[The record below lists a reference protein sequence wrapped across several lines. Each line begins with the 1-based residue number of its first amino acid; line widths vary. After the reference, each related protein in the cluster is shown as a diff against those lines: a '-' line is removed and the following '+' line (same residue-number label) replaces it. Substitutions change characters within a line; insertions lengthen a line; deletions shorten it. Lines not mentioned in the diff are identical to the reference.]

1 MVVAHDIAFCHLLQP
16 QCQWRLF
23 RRVLGHAI
31 RFGEAQNPGPDSLLF
46 GLRNPTSLANKVPVF
61 RELLQDYHCHFV
73 AAAETSATAP
83 TQALV
88 ARNLKKLGFFSAFTT
103 PAPSLRARQDQQVS
117 LRGKAT
123 GCANFSLFPM
133 RFARCPKPVDPGMD
147 LRFTHVIVD
156 EWKLQIIT
164 IYGLTSS
171 HSGAQDFNN
180 ALLALAA
187 QRVKQV
193 NLPAIVMGD
202 FNADVSKLLATS
214 EFALMGFL
222 HLQQLY
228 ANMYGEAMP
237 PSCKEATNPD
247 TAFLSPELASRLT
260 AISVLP
266 DPLFD
271 AHKVVTFEL
280 STSGGPWLKQVWPKP
295 KAFTSFALPAKLLE
309 EASHDLQSL
318 EEPCALEEW
327 GLRVEQTVDVT
338 LRKLPVSAN
347 LPRHLPASFRGRCKQ
362 SRPKTI
368 SVTDFV
374 PKARNGDFEPSQ
386 EVHGVRTASLIKQF
400 RRIQSLRRKL
410 SKPHKPQCLGAE
422 WSNILRFHFQRK
434 PFVFWIQSIPE
445 LGWVPA
451 FLPPP
456 GWLFDVEQLWKHELD
471 VFTQLGHRRPRSSR
485 P

>member
-1 MVVAHDIAFCHLLQP
+1 MTPFFVIQLNLIVNGGCSDVFLDTQFDSVKLRTQDLIAFCLGCAIPHP
-16 QCQWRLF
+16 WPTRFLF
-23 RRVLGHAI
+23 SVNSYRI
-31 RFGEAQNPGPDSLLF
+31 II
-46 GLRNPTSLANKVPVF
+46 
-61 RELLQDYHCHFV
+61 

-133 RFARCPKPVDPGMD
+133 RFARCPKLVDPGMD
-147 LRFTHVIVD
+147 LRFMHIIVD

-171 HSGAQDFNN
+171 HVGAQDFNN

-202 FNADVSKLLATS
+202 FNADVSKLLAS
-214 EFALMGFL
+214 HEFAQMGFL

-260 AISVLP
+260 AISVMP
-266 DPLFD
+266 DSLFD
-271 AHKVVTFEL
+271 AHKVVTFRLNISE
-280 STSGGPWLKQVWPKP
+280 GPWLKQIWPRP
-295 KAFTSFALPAKLLE
+295 KAFTSFALPAKTLE
-309 EASHDLQSL
+309 A
-318 EEPCALEEW
+318 
-327 GLRVEQTVDVT
+327 
-338 LRKLPVSAN
+338 
-347 LPRHLPASFRGRCKQ
+347 LPRICRVG
-362 SRPKTI
+362 
-368 SVTDFV
+368 
-374 PKARNGDFEPSQ
+374 
-386 EVHGVRTASLIKQF
+386 
-400 RRIQSLRRKL
+400 
-410 SKPHKPQCLGAE
+410 
-422 WSNILRFHFQRK
+422 
-434 PFVFWIQSIPE
+434 
-445 LGWVPA
+445 
-451 FLPPP
+451 
-456 GWLFDVEQLWKHELD
+456 
-471 VFTQLGHRRPRSSR
+471 GHRY
-485 P
+485 